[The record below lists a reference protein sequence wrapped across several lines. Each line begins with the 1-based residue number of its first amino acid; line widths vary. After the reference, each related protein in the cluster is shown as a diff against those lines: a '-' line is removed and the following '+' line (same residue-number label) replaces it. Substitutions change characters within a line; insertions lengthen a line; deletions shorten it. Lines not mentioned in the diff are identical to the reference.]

1 MLYRSHAT
9 ADDSGG
15 QRMIM
20 SWAEVKEFYQSLAD
34 QHPRL
39 SPMLRLVEA
48 VESSRYASG
57 LYPWTSMAD
66 LCVQQVPSGKPYDG
80 PFLRISPRSD
90 STVEFRYID
99 TGVESRQWHRVVE
112 ADHAFARLERF
123 IEQLHWFPRL
133 KPRHDA

>member
-9 ADDSGG
+9 ADDNGA

-20 SWAEVKEFYQSLAD
+20 SWAEVKKFYQSLAD
-34 QHPRL
+34 KDPRL
-39 SPMLRLVEA
+39 SPMLRLVKA
-48 VESSRYASG
+48 VEASRYASG

-66 LCVQQVPSGKPYDG
+66 LCLQQVASGKPYDG

-90 STVEFRYID
+90 GTVEFRYLD
-99 TGVESRQWHRVVE
+99 TSVATRQWHRVVK
-112 ADHAFARLERF
+112 ADDAFARLESF